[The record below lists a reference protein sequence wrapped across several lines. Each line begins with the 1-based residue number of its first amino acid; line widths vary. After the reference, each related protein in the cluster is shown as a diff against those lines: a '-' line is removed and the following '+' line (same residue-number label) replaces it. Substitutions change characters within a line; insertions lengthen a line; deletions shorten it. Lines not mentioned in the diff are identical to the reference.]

1 MYSDDPIQSDDS
13 LQSVALAK
21 RHPPTPRSELR
32 GSAATTQICD
42 RYRPCASSNDA
53 YL

>member
-1 MYSDDPIQSDDS
+1 MYSDDPIQSDDRI
-13 LQSVALAK
+13 QFVALPI

-32 GSAATTQICD
+32 GSAATTQIRD
-42 RYRPCASSNDA
+42 VYRQCASSADA